1 MTTDDGLGRPQLP
14 RAVAGLIIGAIAVA
28 SLAALVY
35 PALGDRLRGTDR
47 PTGVGV
53 IRRDIEVP
61 EAAGRIGAKAPDF
74 EWNAPGGATKTLG
87 DLRGKTVVINFWAT
101 WCVPCREEMPALEK
115 AAMAAP
121 DLTVLAV
128 DLMEDGE
135 RVRGFFESLGLT
147 RLQPLL
153 DTNGSVARRYAVFSL
168 PTTFFVGPDGVIR
181 DVHVG
186 GPMSAETIAA
196 GIAKARVGA
205 VPGY

>member
-1 MTTDDGLGRPQLP
+1 MTTDDGMGRPAFP
-14 RAVAGLIIGAIAVA
+14 RAIAGLIIGAIALA
-28 SLAALVY
+28 SVVALVY
-35 PALGDRLRGTDR
+35 PALVERLRGSDR

-53 IRRDIEVP
+53 IRRDIESP
-61 EAAGRIGAKAPDF
+61 DAAGRVGAKAPDF
-74 EWNAPGGATKTLG
+74 EWNTPDGGTTTLAA
-87 DLRGKTVVINFWAT
+87 LRGRTVVINVWAT

-115 AAMAAP
+115 AAAA
-121 DLTVLAV
+121 DGGVTILAI

-135 RVRGFFESLGLT
+135 RVRGFFGSLGLT

-168 PTTFFVGPDGVIR
+168 PTTFFIGPDGVVR

-196 GIAKARVGA
+196 GLAKARAGA